1 MKIKVDGH
9 MLIAFIFSFLAIVI
23 SIIITLISVSYRP
36 FSFDFP
42 AYAYHEYVNR
52 SDNRCFENGSG
63 AQFYEAE
70 KATLSNSVTLDDN
83 VGASN
88 GKVVQFRK
96 KNQTIKYSI
105 KFNQDC
111 IVQLK
116 LALCY
121 ISTVNKDT
129 NAKNLFSVYLNN
141 VEPYTDLAN
150 VKHCY
155 NTYEFKENLIC
166 SLEISKG
173 INVIE
178 IISTGE
184 ECYVDYMVLIPQ
196 EERTDN
202 CEMVGHAFSGFEF
215 EGLRQYYEAEKAE
228 LKESYIIQDDRCSD
242 GYYAYSNQMNGKVTF
257 FPNSTKDGLVR
268 IALVMK
274 NCGITEKLTNFCDIF
289 INEERFQTD
298 AFCPVDEV
306 FSEVYLGEISIK
318 PGENEITIV
327 NKGGEYQLDYL
338 VLNTE
343 SNYSPNG
350 YTLRYEAEDAKLS
363 QNAITCISP
372 IASQGKSVKSVCVGT
387 EIEYNLSSYTETKTY
402 LSVRLHYTGENTN
415 LRDLFAV
422 YINRT
427 PVGVNDYVVWDMDET
442 QGYREFYVGCLSLR
456 KGNNEIEIYSVTD
469 KEYMLDY
476 ITLYSVNAP
485 STGRELKCEAEKSYL
500 SNGVI
505 EWKKNAS
512 GGKIVEFA
520 LSTEMEFK
528 IQAFE
533 ETSVNLLISLSNNS
547 NTNKALK
554 EYCSILV
561 NGEMID
567 LSNLYIFAMDKDE
580 FFMEYN
586 IGSISLQKGMNTL
599 QKIGGSSKF
608 YTDYIKF
615 ISVA

>member
-9 MLIAFIFSFLAIVI
+9 ILIAFIFSVLAIVI
-23 SIIITLISVSYRP
+23 AIVITLISISYQP

-52 SDNRCFENGSG
+52 SDNRCFESGSG

-70 KATLSNSVTLDDN
+70 KAILSNSVTLDDN

-166 SLEISKG
+166 SLKISKG

-184 ECYVDYMVLIPQ
+184 ECCFDYMVLIPQ
-196 EERTDN
+196 EERTDS
-202 CEMVGHAFSGFEF
+202 CEMVGHAFSGFEL

-228 LKESYIIQDDRCSD
+228 LKESYIIQDERCLG
-242 GYYAYSNQMNGKVTF
+242 GYYAYSNQKNGKVTF
-257 FPNSTKDGLVR
+257 FPNSTKEGIVQ

-274 NCGITEKLTNFCDIF
+274 NCGITEKLSSFCDIF
-289 INEERFQTD
+289 INGERFQTD
-298 AFCPVDEV
+298 ACCPMDER
-306 FSEVYLGEISIK
+306 FLEVYLGEISIK
-318 PGENEITIV
+318 SGENEITII
-327 NKGGEYQLDYL
+327 NKSGEYQLDYL

-363 QNAITCISP
+363 QNAVTCISS
-372 IASQGKSVKSVCVGT
+372 ISSQGKSVKSACAGT
-387 EIEYNLSSYTETKTY
+387 EIEYNLNSYTETQAY
-402 LSVRLHYTGENTN
+402 LSVQLHYIGENTN

-427 PVGVNDYVVWDMDET
+427 PVGVSDCVVLDMSET
-442 QGYREFYVGCLSLR
+442 QGYREFYVGNLSLQ
-456 KGNNEIEIYSVTD
+456 KGNNEIEIYSITD
-469 KEYMLDY
+469 KEYILDY
-476 ITLYSVNAP
+476 VTLYNVKAP
-485 STGRELKCEAEKSYL
+485 SNGGELKCEAEKSYL
-500 SNGVI
+500 SNGII
-505 EWKKNAS
+505 ECRKSAS
-512 GGKIVEFA
+512 GGRIVDFA
-520 LSTEMEFK
+520 LGTEMEFK
-528 IQAFE
+528 MQALE

-561 NGEMID
+561 NEEVLD
-567 LSNLYIFAMDKDE
+567 LSNLHIFATDKNG

-586 IGSISLQKGMNTL
+586 IGNISLQKGMNTV
-599 QKIGGSSKF
+599 KIIGASPEF

-615 ISVA
+615 VA